1 VKFLYAKLPYSN
13 RATKLIAKIAREM
26 RLAGGHPM
34 GLSRREFFK
43 VGTGSAA
50 ALLLGFDARPVLA
63 QAKELK
69 IARTTE
75 TRSTCPYCSVSC
87 GVIIHT
93 LGDKAKNV
101 TTQVVHVEGDPDHPI
116 NRGTLCPKGA
126 SLEQDIMNDRR
137 LLKPQVRRPGG
148 TDWEDISWDKA
159 LDEIAAWTKK
169 SRDETFVEKDANGK
183 TVNRCE
189 GIAFTGGCTDTNEFN
204 YLVVKT
210 MRSLGVCYLEN
221 QARV

>member
-1 VKFLYAKLPYSN
+1 
-13 RATKLIAKIAREM
+13 
-26 RLAGGHPM
+26 M

-43 VGTGSAA
+43 AGTGSAA
-50 ALLLGFDARPVLA
+50 ALLLGFDARPALA
-63 QAKELK
+63 QARELK

-101 TTQVVHVEGDPDHPI
+101 TAQVVHVEGDPDHPI

-126 SLEQDIMNDRR
+126 SLYQDILNERR
-137 LLKPQVRRPGG
+137 LLKPQVRRPGS
-148 TDWEDISWDKA
+148 TQWEDISWDTA
-159 LDEIAAWTKK
+159 IDEIARHIKK
-169 SRDETFVEKDANGK
+169 TRDETFIEKDASGK
-183 TVNRCE
+183 TVNRLE
-189 GIAFTGGCTDTNEFN
+189 SIAFNGGCTDTNEFN

-210 MRSLGVCYLEN
+210 MRSLGVVYLEN

>member
-1 VKFLYAKLPYSN
+1 ME
-13 RATKLIAKIAREM
+13 T
-26 RLAGGHPM
+26 
-34 GLSRREFFK
+34 SRRDFLK
-43 VGTGSAA
+43 VATLGGAA
-50 ALLLGFDARPVLA
+50 ATVFGFDLA
-63 QAKELK
+63 PAYAQLGELK
-69 IARTTE
+69 IARATE

-87 GVIIHT
+87 GVLIYTI
-93 LGDKAKNV
+93 GDKAKNV
-101 TTQVVHVEGDPDHPI
+101 TPQVIHVEGDPDHPI

-126 SLEQDIMNDRR
+126 SLEQDILNERR

-148 TDWEDISWDKA
+148 TDWEDISWNQA
-159 LDEIAAWTKK
+159 LDEVAAWTKK
-169 SRDETFVEKDANGK
+169 TRDATFIEKDANGK

-204 YLVVKT
+204 YLVVKS

>member
-1 VKFLYAKLPYSN
+1 MQNCPTRIGQLKTKSQRSLEQCAWQE
-13 RATKLIAKIAREM
+13 ATS
-26 RLAGGHPM
+26 M

-93 LGDKAKNV
+93 LEIK
-101 TTQVVHVEGDPDHPI
+101 
-116 NRGTLCPKGA
+116 
-126 SLEQDIMNDRR
+126 NDRR
-137 LLKPQVRRPGG
+137 LLKPQVRRPGS
-148 TDWEDISWDKA
+148 TQWEDISWDKA
-159 LDEIAAWTKK
+159 YEEIARHIKK
-169 SRDETFVEKDANGK
+169 TRDETFVDTDANGK

-189 GIAFTGGCTDTNEFN
+189 GIAFNGGCTDTNEFN

-210 MRSLGVCYLEN
+210 MRSLGVCYIEN

>member
-1 VKFLYAKLPYSN
+1 ME
-13 RATKLIAKIAREM
+13 T
-26 RLAGGHPM
+26 
-34 GLSRREFFK
+34 SRRDFLK
-43 VGTGSAA
+43 AAGLGGAA
-50 ALLLGFDARPVLA
+50 ATVFGFDLA
-63 QAKELK
+63 PAYAQMRELK
-69 IARTTE
+69 IARATE

-87 GVIIHT
+87 GVIIYT

-101 TTQVVHVEGDPDHPI
+101 TPQVIHVEGDPDHPI

-126 SLEQDIMNDRR
+126 SLEQDILNERR

-148 TDWEDISWDKA
+148 TDWEDIAWDKA
-159 LDEIAAWTKK
+159 LDEIAGWTKK
-169 SRDETFVEKDANGK
+169 TRDATFVEKDANGK

-204 YLVVKT
+204 YLVVKS
-210 MRSLGVCYLEN
+210 MRSLGIVYLEN

>member
-1 VKFLYAKLPYSN
+1 ME
-13 RATKLIAKIAREM
+13 T
-26 RLAGGHPM
+26 
-34 GLSRREFFK
+34 SRRDFLK
-43 VGTGSAA
+43 VATLGGAA
-50 ALLLGFDARPVLA
+50 ATVFGFDLA
-63 QAKELK
+63 PAYAQLRELK
-69 IARTTE
+69 IARATE

-87 GVIIHT
+87 GVIIYT

-101 TTQVVHVEGDPDHPI
+101 TAQVIHVEGDPDHPI

-126 SLEQDIMNDRR
+126 SLEQDILNERR

-148 TDWEDISWDKA
+148 TDWEDISWNQA
-159 LDEIAAWTKK
+159 LDEVAAWTKK
-169 SRDETFVEKDANGK
+169 TRDATFLEKDANGK

-204 YLVVKT
+204 YLVVKS
-210 MRSLGVCYLEN
+210 MRSLGVVYLEN

>member
-1 VKFLYAKLPYSN
+1 MPLTTLPDRRTFL
-13 RATKLIAKIAREM
+13 
-26 RLAGGHPM
+26 
-34 GLSRREFFK
+34 K
-43 VGTGSAA
+43 VGTGAA
-50 ALLLGFDARPVLA
+50 FASVLGFDLRPAYA
-63 QAKELK
+63 QARELK

-101 TTQVVHVEGDPDHPI
+101 TPQVVHVEGDPDHPI

-126 SLEQDIMNDRR
+126 SLEQDIVNDRR
-137 LLKPQVRRPGG
+137 LLKPQVRRPGS
-148 TDWEDISWDKA
+148 DRWEDISWDA
-159 LDEIAAWTKK
+159 AIDEIARKVKK
-169 SRDETFVEKDANGK
+169 TRDDTFIASDPQGR

-189 GIAFTGGCTDTNEFN
+189 GIAWTGGCTDTNEFN
-204 YLVVKT
+204 YLVVKS
-210 MRSLGVCYLEN
+210 MRSLGVCYLET

>member
-1 VKFLYAKLPYSN
+1 MTPTRRMFLKVS
-13 RATKLIAKIAREM
+13 
-26 RLAGGHPM
+26 AGGAVA
-34 GLSRREFFK
+34 SI
-43 VGTGSAA
+43 
-50 ALLLGFDARPVLA
+50 LGFDLKPVYA
-63 QAKELK
+63 QARGLK

-101 TTQVVHVEGDPDHPI
+101 TAQVIHVEGDPDHPI
-116 NRGTLCPKGA
+116 NRGTLCPKGS
-126 SLEQDIMNDRR
+126 SLYQDILNDRR
-137 LLKPQVRRPGG
+137 LLKPQVRRPGS
-148 TDWEDISWDKA
+148 DHWDDIGWDQA
-159 LDEIAAWTKK
+159 INEIAGLVKK
-169 SRDETFVEKDANGK
+169 TRDDTFVEKDDKGR

-189 GIAFTGGCTDTNEFN
+189 GLGFNGGCTDTNEFN

-210 MRSLGVCYLEN
+210 MRSMGVVYLEN

>member
-1 VKFLYAKLPYSN
+1 
-13 RATKLIAKIAREM
+13 
-26 RLAGGHPM
+26 M

-101 TTQVVHVEGDPDHPI
+101 TPQVVHVEGDPDHPI

-126 SLEQDIMNDRR
+126 SLYGEILNKRR
-137 LLKPQVRRPGG
+137 LTKPQVRRPGS
-148 TDWEDISWDKA
+148 TKWEDISWESA
-159 LDEIAAWTKK
+159 IDEITHHIKK
-169 SRDETFVEKDANGK
+169 TRDETFIEKDANGK

-189 GIAFTGGCTDTNEFN
+189 GIGFNGGCTDTNEFN

>member
-1 VKFLYAKLPYSN
+1 
-13 RATKLIAKIAREM
+13 
-26 RLAGGHPM
+26 M
-34 GLSRREFFK
+34 GLSRREFLK

-101 TTQVVHVEGDPDHPI
+101 TPQVVHVEGDPDHPI

-126 SLEQDIMNDRR
+126 SLYGEILNKRR
-137 LLKPQVRRPGG
+137 LTKPQVRRPGSAK
-148 TDWEDISWDKA
+148 WEDISWESA
-159 LDEIAAWTKK
+159 IDEITHHIKK
-169 SRDETFVEKDANGK
+169 TRDESFIEKDANGK

-189 GIAFTGGCTDTNEFN
+189 GIGFNGGCTDTNEFN

>member
-1 VKFLYAKLPYSN
+1 METN
-13 RATKLIAKIAREM
+13 
-26 RLAGGHPM
+26 
-34 GLSRREFFK
+34 RREFLK
-43 VGTGSAA
+43 VVTLGGAA
-50 ALLLGFDARPVLA
+50 ATVFGFDLRPAYA
-63 QAKELK
+63 QLRELK
-69 IARTTE
+69 IARATE

-87 GVIIHT
+87 GVIIYT

-101 TTQVVHVEGDPDHPI
+101 TPQVIHVEGDPDHPI

-126 SLEQDIMNDRR
+126 SLEQDILNDRR
-137 LLKPQVRRPGG
+137 LLKPQVRRPGA
-148 TDWEDISWDKA
+148 TDWQDISWDDA
-159 LDEIAAWTKK
+159 LNEIARAVKK
-169 SRDETFVEKDANGK
+169 SRDETFVEKDAQGH

-189 GIAFTGGCTDTNEFN
+189 GIAWTGGCTDTNEFN

>member
-1 VKFLYAKLPYSN
+1 M
-13 RATKLIAKIAREM
+13 KI
-26 RLAGGHPM
+26 
-34 GLSRREFFK
+34 S
-43 VGTGSAA
+43 
-50 ALLLGFDARPVLA
+50 
-63 QAKELK
+63 
-69 IARTTE
+69 RTTE

-93 LGDKAKNV
+93 LGDRAKNV
-101 TTQVVHVEGDPDHPI
+101 TPQVVHVEGDPDHPI

-126 SLEQDIMNDRR
+126 SLQQDIVNDRR
-137 LLKPQVRRPGG
+137 LLEAAGAAARVGSTGRTSPG
-148 TDWEDISWDKA
+148 TTAI
-159 LDEIAAWTKK
+159 DEIARLVKK
-169 SRDETFVEKDANGK
+169 TRDDTFVDKDAQGR

-189 GIAFTGGCTDTNEFN
+189 GIAWTGGCTDTNEFN

>member
-1 VKFLYAKLPYSN
+1 MPEVHAMETTRRDFLKV
-13 RATKLIAKIAREM
+13 ATL
-26 RLAGGHPM
+26 GG
-34 GLSRREFFK
+34 
-43 VGTGSAA
+43 AA
-50 ALLLGFDARPVLA
+50 ATVFGFDLA
-63 QAKELK
+63 PAYAQLRELK
-69 IARTTE
+69 IARATE

-87 GVIIHT
+87 GVIIYT

-101 TTQVVHVEGDPDHPI
+101 TPQVIHVEGDPDHPI

-126 SLEQDIMNDRR
+126 SLEQDILNDRR
-137 LLKPQVRRPGG
+137 LLKPQVRRPGATG
-148 TDWEDISWDKA
+148 WEDISWDDA
-159 LDEIAAWTKK
+159 LNEIAQKVKK
-169 SRDETFVEKDANGK
+169 SRDDSFVDKDAQGH

-204 YLVVKT
+204 FLVVKT

>member
-1 VKFLYAKLPYSN
+1 ME
-13 RATKLIAKIAREM
+13 T
-26 RLAGGHPM
+26 
-34 GLSRREFFK
+34 SRRDFLK
-43 VGTGSAA
+43 VAGVGGAA
-50 ALLLGFDARPVLA
+50 ATVFGFDLA
-63 QAKELK
+63 PAYAQMRELK
-69 IARTTE
+69 IARATE

-87 GVIIHT
+87 GVLIYT

-101 TTQVVHVEGDPDHPI
+101 TAQVIHVEGDPDHPI

-126 SLEQDIMNDRR
+126 SLEQDILNSRR
-137 LLKPQVRRPGG
+137 LTKPEVRRPGSNK
-148 TDWEDISWDKA
+148 WEDITWDQA
-159 LDEIAAWTKK
+159 LDEIAVWTKK
-169 SRDETFVEKDANGK
+169 TRDDTFVEKDANGK

-204 YLVVKT
+204 YLVVKS